1 MVRLARL
8 AGARTRTNF
17 TQFPGEKSFY
27 KCRLVVHPQF
37 TRKSPPVHCG
47 FPGVGPKC
55 AQLDSEAITKAAEHL
70 RRKRRK
76 SMTKQILTVAAAL
89 VFTAL
94 APTQSHAQQVTQAKV
109 PFAFQVANTTM
120 PAGEYQIRRPLQS
133 SKEVQQIRRAD
144 LSASAFVIAIP
155 TGSTNKGAGPRL
167 IFHCYSNECF
177 LSEIWAANGEGMKIV
192 VSRGEKEVSRVS
204 TENELAVVS
213 VPLTVTP

>member
-1 MVRLARL
+1 
-8 AGARTRTNF
+8 
-17 TQFPGEKSFY
+17 
-27 KCRLVVHPQF
+27 
-37 TRKSPPVHCG
+37 
-47 FPGVGPKC
+47 
-55 AQLDSEAITKAAEHL
+55 
-70 RRKRRK
+70 
-76 SMTKQILTVAAAL
+76 MTKQILTVAAAL